1 MRSHRGLFLLVPGV
15 LLLLALGGCVNDG
28 GTMAILIAPAVSG
41 PAPLDV
47 SFDLS
52 HSVTGGGGAYR
63 LDFGDGSAVATGS
76 DFDLVLH
83 HTYDASGSYT
93 ATLTVTAQD
102 GRQDTAALGITADPS
117 GPPVGIIAGT
127 TAPEFTAQTVDG
139 TSFTLSQTRG
149 KVVLLEFWGA
159 WCTPCRESMPHLQ
172 LLYDD
177 YADQGL
183 LVVTVS
189 TDAKKQDAIDFLDA
203 NGYTDFVNLWAPGGK
218 SGSPITTLYGVNS
231 LLVGVPRTF
240 VLDRQGVI
248 RYVGHPDALDPQL
261 LGSLF

>member
-1 MRSHRGLFLLVPGV
+1 
-15 LLLLALGGCVNDG
+15 
-28 GTMAILIAPAVSG
+28 MAILIAPVVSG

-52 HSVTGGGGAYR
+52 HSVTAGGDGGTYR
-63 LDFGDGSAVATGS
+63 LDFGDGSPAVTGS
-76 DFDLVLH
+76 DFDLIVH
-83 HTYDASGSYT
+83 HTYAASGTFT
-93 ATLTVTAQD
+93 AQLTVTGPD
-102 GRQDTAALGITADPS
+102 GQQDTATLGITADPS
-117 GPPVGIIAGT
+117 GPPVGIITGT
-127 TAPEFTAQTVDG
+127 TAPDFTAQTVDG
-139 TSFTLSQTRG
+139 ASFTLSQTRG

-172 LLYDD
+172 MLYND
-177 YADQGL
+177 YADQGVV
-183 LVVTVS
+183 VVTVS
-189 TDAKKQDAIDFLDA
+189 TDAKEQDAIDFLDA
-203 NGYTDFVNLWAPGGK
+203 NGYTDFINLWAAGGK

-261 LGSLF
+261 LASLL